1 MRNLIIYTAFVFAAV
16 LSFTSCENEIIFNGD
31 EKASMMVINGFV
43 SPDSV
48 VKVHISRSKFFLK
61 DDSSFDNI
69 TTAKVKLWVNEVL
82 YGDMNHVGEGVYTS
96 DYIPKPGDVIKVV
109 ASSNAFENV
118 YGATIIPDPAKII
131 SLDTVAKTVETYYS
145 IYGSYGDVADFDTIG
160 IMRILKFDVTAN
172 FHDSAGVQNFYVL
185 RSKIRDTYQDGAV
198 REYYYNIS
206 SDDMVFGNANSEAAV
221 IQIDN
226 NRYFEFNDEIIDGKN
241 YSLKFTVNM
250 TSYEDLSGKKDTSL
264 VMVNKPVKKEMVVEI
279 TSISKSYYLFL
290 KTTEASSGGTDIFT
304 EPVQIHSNING
315 GIGIFSGY
323 NISSK
328 SIEIPL
334 NYGTNE
340 YYSRVKKRI
349 SR

>member
-1 MRNLIIYTAFVFAAV
+1 
-16 LSFTSCENEIIFNGD
+16 
-31 EKASMMVINGFV
+31 
-43 SPDSV
+43 
-48 VKVHISRSKFFLK
+48 
-61 DDSSFDNI
+61 
-69 TTAKVKLWVNEVL
+69 
-82 YGDMNHVGEGVYTS
+82 
-96 DYIPKPGDVIKVV
+96 
-109 ASSNAFENV
+109 
-118 YGATIIPDPAKII
+118 
-131 SLDTVAKTVETYYS
+131 
-145 IYGSYGDVADFDTIG
+145 
-160 IMRILKFDVTAN
+160 
-172 FHDSAGVQNFYVL
+172 
-185 RSKIRDTYQDGAV
+185 
-198 REYYYNIS
+198 
-206 SDDMVFGNANSEAAV
+206 MVFGNANSEAAV

-264 VMVNKPVKKEMVVEI
+264 VIVNKPVKKEMVVEI

-315 GIGIFSGY
+315 GIGIFGGY

-328 SIEIPL
+328 AIEIPL